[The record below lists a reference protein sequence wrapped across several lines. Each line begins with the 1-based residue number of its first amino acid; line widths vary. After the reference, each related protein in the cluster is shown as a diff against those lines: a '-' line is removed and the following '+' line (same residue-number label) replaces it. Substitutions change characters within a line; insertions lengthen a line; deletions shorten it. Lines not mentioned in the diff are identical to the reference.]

1 MTNLNRKI
9 PTKEDIVETPRNK
22 TIEVVITN
30 VDIKTW
36 EEIITDPET
45 LKKFK
50 NPKADQ
56 LIIYYENA
64 AEGIKGNENFG
75 FFEKPTDASKLG
87 RFLKV
92 YDRAEVGVKIQVY
105 FDIEGKS
112 SILIAK
118 K

>member
-22 TIEVVITN
+22 TIEAVITN

-36 EEIITDPET
+36 EEIITDPVK
-45 LKKFK
+45 LKKFD
-50 NPKADQ
+50 NPIAEQ

-64 AEGIKGNENFG
+64 AEGIKGKENYS

-92 YDRAEVGVKIQVY
+92 YNRAEIGVKIQVY

-112 SILIAK
+112 EILIAK